1 MPGPSFQPLLAS
13 IGAAFLL
20 AGLVF
25 GPWVLVAGI
34 VALILALL
42 GWLNDAR
49 KEYVKVE
56 EADVTGHLENL
67 PDPRLP
73 SVLLATFAVLVIGA
87 VLLQTGAF
95 PPGTASGGEGGA
107 PGASTGGQC
116 AAAEDRGKA
125 SRHRVAAVAVRKRVP
140 PFRLPT

>member
-95 PPGTASGGEGGA
+95 PPGTAPA
-107 PGASTGGQC
+107 VRAARPARHRGQC